1 MNPRKLKI
9 KTALQVLLIIIL
21 LLAFTGCTNASIT
34 TDSNSGSI
42 GKTSDLQVHFIDV
55 GQGDCTLIT
64 SDGKAMLIDAGN
76 NDKGTLVQ
84 SYLQNQGI
92 STLDVVICTHG
103 DSDHSG
109 GIDVI
114 LTKFDCKTVI
124 MPDTD
129 KVMSNTKT
137 FRDVLSAMKS
147 KGYKNTPPVVGDTF
161 PLGNATVTIVAPN
174 SYEYGDNPNDYSVG
188 ILVQN
193 GDNRFLFTGD
203 AEEAAEADI
212 LNNGIDISAD
222 VFKVAHHG
230 ANTANTDE
238 FLEAISPAYAVIS
251 CGEGNSYGHPRAEVL
266 NKLRSG
272 DTKVFR
278 TDEQGT
284 IVATS
289 DGTDITWNCSP
300 SDTWQ
305 AGEPTGNSSDNK
317 TETEDAY
324 NAGTS
329 NNSDID
335 NSIDIKELKVYVTD
349 SGSKYHLAG
358 CSYLSESSNEL
369 SLEEA
374 KKEGYMPCSKC
385 NPPE

>member
-1 MNPRKLKI
+1 MNSRKQKI
-9 KTALQVLLIIIL
+9 KKSFYVLTIIIL
-21 LLAFTGCTNASIT
+21 LLTFTGCSNTTIT
-34 TDSNSGSI
+34 TDSNSSPRGV
-42 GKTSDLQVHFIDV
+42 TSDLQVHFIDV

-84 SYLQNQGI
+84 SYLQKQDI

-129 KVMSNTKT
+129 KVMSDTKT

-147 KGYKNTPPVVGDTF
+147 KSYKNTLPVVGDTF
-161 PLGNATVTIVAPN
+161 PLGNATVTIIAPN
-174 SYEYGDNPNDYSVG
+174 SYDYGDNPNDYSVG

-230 ANTANTDE
+230 ANTANTDA
-238 FLEAISPAYAVIS
+238 FLEAINPTYAVIS
-251 CGEGNSYGHPRAEVL
+251 CGEGNTYGHPRAEVL
-266 NKLRSG
+266 NNLRAAA
-272 DTKVFR
+272 TKVFR

-300 SDTWQ
+300 SDSWK
-305 AGEPTGNSSDNK
+305 AGEPTGNSTGNK
-317 TETEDAY
+317 AETESGSNSSTA
-324 NAGTS
+324 
-329 NNSDID
+329 NNSLDI
-335 NSIDIKELKVYVTD
+335 EEFKVYVTD

-358 CSYLSESSNEL
+358 CTYLSESSNEL
-369 SLEEA
+369 LLKEA
-374 KKEGYMPCSKC
+374 KKEGYTPCSKC
-385 NPPE
+385 NPPD